1 MKSITAITIALL
13 FLVSTYAHSSAD
25 TNIQSVSQ
33 GQNPYRSFSGSLAAG
48 SQLDLLTVP
57 SNQVFIVTTCI
68 NNESYMH
75 IRQDSTVKLHRLS
88 YACYQGH
95 SNAFT
100 QGNAHLVI
108 DSGTVLNIQTS
119 NNATV
124 YYYIE
129 GYFAKP

>member
-1 MKSITAITIALL
+1 MKSITAIAIALS
-13 FLVSTYAHSSAD
+13 FLIITYAPAFAD
-25 TNIQSVSQ
+25 THTQSISQ

-48 SQLDLLTVP
+48 SQLNLLTVP
-57 SNQVFIVTTCI
+57 SNQVFVVTTCI

-75 IRQDSTVKLHRLS
+75 IRQDSTIKLHRLS
-88 YACYQGH
+88 HACYQGH

-100 QGNAHLVI
+100 QGNAHLII